1 MEFNIK
7 DLKKWRNEHK
17 ITQGE
22 IAVALSVNLSSV
34 QAWERGYAKPNEA
47 NLQKLL
53 KFIKDVGD

>member
-1 MEFNIK
+1 M
-7 DLKKWRNEHK
+7 EHK

-22 IAVALSVNLSSV
+22 MAVALSVNLSSV
-34 QAWERGYAKPNEA
+34 QAWERGYTKPNEE

>member
-7 DLKKWRNEHK
+7 DLKKWRMEHK

-22 IAVALSVNLSSV
+22 MAVALSVNLSSV
-34 QAWERGYAKPNEA
+34 QAWERGYTKPNEE